1 MLPEYS
7 RRLPLETEGHGM
19 TKATGAQLM
28 VRTLVESGIEVVGGI
43 PGHTVGDLAME
54 IGREERLTELLVR
67 HESTAAFAADVYYRV
82 SGRMMALFTHAFPG
96 VTNALC
102 GVSNAYADSSAL
114 LLIAGESATAGWG
127 RGGYQ
132 ELSRQ
137 FDADTTQMI
146 RPAVKRVWQP
156 RSALDLP
163 DKTFRA
169 IREARTGRAGPVAL
183 SVAQEVWAD
192 EVDVPGWPSGDGYLF
207 DSPTRPP
214 ADAVARVHAALR
226 AAERPLIVAGN
237 GVNLGWARSQLR
249 TLAEALNI
257 PVATTVAGKGAIPEN
272 HPLSVGV
279 IGWVGT
285 TTANT
290 AAREADVIFVIG
302 SRLSETTASSWQ
314 PGATFDFASTSLIQ
328 SDIDPL
334 AVANA
339 YPVDDVLIGDATL
352 ALADL
357 HAAAEGAAPPDR
369 TAWLAHLDDER
380 RGWQETVAQSQAPG
394 TSGEIGTGAA
404 VAALRRAYDG
414 PVNLVCDCGK
424 HHKWVA
430 QQFEAREDDHVIS
443 SMGGAAMGIG
453 PAGAVGAAL
462 ARPDVPTISWNGDG
476 GMSMSLSVLP
486 TVAEHRL
493 PIVFVVIDDAAYGVV
508 VNGQLDRFGRTAYSE
523 FNAGGD
529 NPDYRLDHAAV
540 AAACGIPS
548 RQVDDPA
555 ALDDAFAWA
564 RSVEGPALLNIASA
578 RRSVHPS
585 GGGLMHPTP
594 WLVRQTP
601 WASNV

>member
-1 MLPEYS
+1 MP
-7 RRLPLETEGHGM
+7 
-19 TKATGAQLM
+19 KATGAELM
-28 VRTLVESGIEVVGGI
+28 VRTLVESGIDVVAGI

-54 IGREERLTELLVR
+54 IGREDRLRELLVR

-96 VTNALC
+96 LANALC

-114 LLIAGESATAGWG
+114 LLIAGESATVGWG

-163 DKTFRA
+163 ERTFRA
-169 IREARTGRAGPVAL
+169 VREARTGRPGPVAL
-183 SVAQEVWAD
+183 SVTQEIWS
-192 EVDVPGWPSGDGYLF
+192 EQVDVPRWPNGKGYLF
-207 DSPTRPP
+207 ESPNRPP
-214 ADAVARVHAALR
+214 ADAVERVYRALR
-226 AAERPLIVAGN
+226 DARRPLLLAGN
-237 GVNLGWARSQLR
+237 GVNLGFARAELR
-249 TLAEALNI
+249 ALAERLNV
-257 PVATTVAGKGAIPEN
+257 PVATTVAGKGAIPEH
-272 HPLSVGV
+272 HPLAVGV

-285 TTANT
+285 ATANT
-290 AAREADVIFVIG
+290 AAREADLILVVG
-302 SRLSETTASSWQ
+302 SRLSEATASSWQ
-314 PGATFDFASTSLIQ
+314 PGATFDFSVTKLVQA
-328 SDIDPL
+328 DIDPL

-339 YPVDDVLIGDATL
+339 YPVDDVLIGDAALTL
-352 ALADL
+352 SDL
-357 HAAAEGAAPPDR
+357 CAASGSDAAPDR
-369 TAWLAHLDDER
+369 DAWLARIDEQR
-380 RGWQETVAQSQAPG
+380 QAWAGTVATSQAPG
-394 TSGEIGTGAA
+394 VAGEIGTGAV
-404 VAALRRAYDG
+404 VAALRRAYDDG

-430 QQFEAREDDHVIS
+430 QQFQAREGDHVIS

-462 ARPDVPTISWNGDG
+462 GRPEVPTISWNGDG

-493 PIVFVVIDDAAYGVV
+493 PIVFVIIDDGAYGVV

-523 FNAGGD
+523 FNGAGS
-529 NPDYRLDHAAV
+529 NPDYHLDHAAV
-540 AAACGIPS
+540 ARACGIPS
-548 RQVDDPA
+548 RQVDDPG
-555 ALDDAFAWA
+555 ALDDAFSWA
-564 RSVEGPALLNIASA
+564 RSVEGPALINVATA

-585 GGGLMHPTP
+585 GGGLLHPAP
-594 WLVRQTP
+594 WTVRQTP
-601 WASNV
+601 WASES